1 MDFEAAKRKV
11 AALTAPRNV
20 VLVGASD
27 RPGAWATR
35 VWRSISRY
43 GFEGSIYFLNP
54 KRTELFGRPC
64 YPDFRSLPEPPDHL
78 AVMVPAEGV
87 VGALRQGAASGARS
101 ATVFAA
107 GFGEDG
113 DPEGVARRRELQ
125 AVIEETGL
133 AVSGP
138 NVLGN
143 LVGKS
148 RLVTLTDPRPQ
159 TVSRG
164 PLALVGQSGGVLIH
178 INFVFLERGITP
190 GYVLSSGNEVGLSTP
205 DYIAYFADEP
215 DVKVI
220 VSYIEAIADVE
231 RFKAACML
239 ARAAGK
245 PVIVIKL
252 GQSEAGRQAA
262 LAHTGTLAGST
273 EVFDAVAGEV
283 GVIRADTLDD
293 AVELTELLLYTGAPA
308 GRRLGAITLSGAY
321 RGLLL
326 DAGEKHGLKFPEL
339 APETGARLDSLFTQF
354 TVGAKVSNPLDG
366 GFGVLS
372 SDATYLSCVEAL
384 DSDLNIDMLLLQE
397 ELPRGPGNDR
407 TERYALRVEEFVKAR
422 AKKPIAFV
430 SFATHSQ
437 TDYSRALKAGLPHLS
452 FLNEPDK
459 LLRII
464 AKAVRCSE
472 LQTLAH
478 SAGPAAAPPV
488 PPQGAAREIGARLRE
503 RARSGS
509 AAVALNEA
517 QSKELIRAYGIGT
530 PREVFVVSVDE
541 AVAAAERMGYPVVL
555 KIVCSGILHKS
566 DVGGVAVYLRS
577 AQEVRA
583 GYEGILG
590 NLGRHGVAAPIEG
603 MLVCEHVSG
612 GLELALGLH
621 RDSEM
626 GLVVMAGSGG
636 VLLELVRDVAFA
648 APPVSPDK
656 ARDMLSRT
664 RVSRLLTGYRGAKP
678 CDAEAVV
685 RGLVALGR
693 IAADLGDAIESIDIN
708 PFVALAQGQG
718 ATALDALVVLK
729 HRPAIFPTRTAC

>member
-1 MDFEAAKRKV
+1 MDFEAARRKV
-11 AALTAPRNV
+11 EALTAPCNV

-27 RPGAWATR
+27 RPGAWAAR
-35 VWRSISRY
+35 VWSNISRY
-43 GFEGSIYFLNP
+43 GFEGSLYFLNP
-54 KRTELFGRPC
+54 RRTELFGRPC

-78 AVMVPAEGV
+78 AILMPAQGV
-87 VGALRQGAASGARS
+87 VEALRQGAAAGARS

-113 DPEGVARRRELQ
+113 DCEGMARRRELE
-125 AVIEETGL
+125 AAIADTGL

-143 LVGKS
+143 LIGKS

-178 INFVFLERGITP
+178 INFVFLERGITA
-190 GYVLSSGNEVGLSTP
+190 GYVLASGNEVGLSTP

-215 DVKVI
+215 EVKVI

-231 RFKAACML
+231 RFKAACTL
-239 ARAAGK
+239 ARDAGK

-262 LAHTGTLAGST
+262 LAHTGRLAGST

-326 DAGEKHGLKFPEL
+326 DAGEKHGLAFPEL
-339 APETGARLDSLFTQF
+339 APETDARLNSLF

-384 DSDLNIDMLLLQE
+384 DSDPNIDMLLLQE

-459 LLRII
+459 LLRVI

-472 LQTLAH
+472 MQKLAH
-478 SAGPAAAPPV
+478 SAVPAAV
-488 PPQGAAREIGARLRE
+488 QRDGAAREIGTQLRD
-503 RARSGS
+503 RARSAS

-517 QSKELIRAYGIGT
+517 QSKELIRAYGIST
-530 PREVFVVSVDE
+530 PREMFVTSVEE

-555 KIVCSGILHKS
+555 KIVSSGILHHS
-566 DVGGVAVYLRS
+566 DLGGVAVNLRS

-583 GYEGILG
+583 GYKEILG
-590 NLGRHGVAAPIEG
+590 DLGRHSVAVPVEG
-603 MLVCEHVSG
+603 MLVRRHVG
-612 GLELALGLH
+612 NGLELVLGLH
-621 RDSEM
+621 RDPEM

-636 VLLELVRDVAFA
+636 VLSELDSDVAFA

-656 ARDMLSRT
+656 ARDMLSRI
-664 RVSRLLTGYRGAKP
+664 RVWRLLMGYRGANP
-678 CDAEAVV
+678 CDVEAVV

-693 IAADLGDAIESIDIN
+693 IAADLGDAIESVDIN
-708 PFVALAQGQG
+708 PFVALVHGQG
-718 ATALDALVVLK
+718 ATALNALVVLK
-729 HRPAIFPTRTAC
+729 HPPAILSAPTTR

>member
-1 MDFEAAKRKV
+1 MEFEAAKRKV
-11 AALTAPRNV
+11 AALTAPCNV

-27 RPGAWATR
+27 RPGAWAAR
-35 VWRSISRY
+35 VWSNISRY
-43 GFEGSIYFLNP
+43 GFEGSLFFLNP
-54 KRTELFGRPC
+54 KRTELFGQPC

-78 AVMVPAEGV
+78 AVLMPAQGV
-87 VGALRQGAASGARS
+87 VRALRQGAAAGARS

-113 DPEGVARRRELQ
+113 DREGVARRRELE
-125 AVIEETGL
+125 AVIDDTGL

-178 INFVFLERGITP
+178 INFVFLERGITA
-190 GYVLSSGNEVGLSTP
+190 GYVLASGNEVGLSTP
-205 DYIAYFADEP
+205 DYIAYFAGEP

-239 ARAAGK
+239 ARDAGK

-339 APETGARLDSLFTQF
+339 APETDARLNSLFTQF

-384 DSDLNIDMLLLQE
+384 DSDPNIDMLLLQE

-464 AKAVRCSE
+464 AKVVRCSE
-472 LQTLAH
+472 LQKLAY
-478 SAGPAAAPPV
+478 SAVPAAVQPD
-488 PPQGAAREIGARLRE
+488 GAAREIGAQLRDH
-503 RARSGS
+503 ARSAS
-509 AAVALNEA
+509 AAVALNAA
-517 QSKELIRAYGIGT
+517 QSKELMRAYGIST
-530 PREVFVVSVDE
+530 PREVFVTSVDE
-541 AVAAAERMGYPVVL
+541 AVAAAERTGYPVVL
-555 KIVCSGILHKS
+555 KIVSSGILHKS
-566 DVGGVAVYLRS
+566 DIGGVAVNLRS
-577 AQEVRA
+577 AEEVRA

-603 MLVCEHVSG
+603 MLVCRHVSS
-612 GLELALGLH
+612 GLELVLGLH
-621 RDSEM
+621 RDPEM

-636 VLLELVRDVAFA
+636 VLSELVRDVAFA

-664 RVSRLLTGYRGAKP
+664 RVSRLLMGYRGAKP
-678 CDAEAVV
+678 CDVEAVV

-718 ATALDALVVLK
+718 ATALDALVMLK
-729 HRPAIFPTRTAC
+729 HRPAIFSTRTAC